1 MNDNR
6 YAPPNSPVGD
16 VKPSPTPRQ
25 RPREIVLAV
34 QLTATQY
41 VMGIFVMILA
51 WDFYSSLQSAGQAF
65 FTQVIGLAF
74 AVYIWA
80 KIYHGRNWARI
91 LLLVSSV
98 IGLAAQATMPE
109 VRKILMAA
117 PVLVKLSMI
126 SSIAM
131 TLINLWLLFLSPGR
145 EWFRKT

>member
-16 VKPSPTPRQ
+16 RQPEPALKQ

-34 QLTATQY
+34 QLTVTQY
-41 VMGIFVMILA
+41 VMGIVLMVFS
-51 WDFYSSLQSAGQAF
+51 WDYYSGLQSVGQAV
-65 FTQVIGLAF
+65 FTQLFGVAFGLF
-74 AVYIWA
+74 IWA

-98 IGLAAQATMPE
+98 LGLAAQVALPE
-109 VRKILMAA
+109 VTKLIMAA
-117 PVLVKLSMI
+117 PVLVKLTMI